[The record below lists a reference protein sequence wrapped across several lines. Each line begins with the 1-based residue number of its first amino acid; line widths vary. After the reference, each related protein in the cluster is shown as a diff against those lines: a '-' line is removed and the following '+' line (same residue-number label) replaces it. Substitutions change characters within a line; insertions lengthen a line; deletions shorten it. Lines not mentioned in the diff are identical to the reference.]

1 MGQVVMRQLS
11 DNQRA
16 RRADVVECA
25 WRVIIRDGVDRASIR
40 SIAQELGGTTGIVT
54 HYFRD
59 KDELLLFALDRVIK
73 AMQAVEFPEKKSE
86 LTIKAVVGCWLKILP
101 TAKESR
107 DNWRVWTAF
116 MGYAVGR
123 ERLMAEYRKNHNE
136 QVAEVSKGFGTLRAA
151 GLLHPKGSDRD
162 DAIACLALIDGL
174 GLAWVINPDRYSE
187 KVFRTALDDFY
198 AARAP

>member
-1 MGQVVMRQLS
+1 MRQLS
-11 DNQRA
+11 ENQRA

-25 WRVIIRDGVDRASIR
+25 WRVIIRDGVDRTSIR

-73 AMQAVEFPEKKSE
+73 AMQQVEFPERKSD
-86 LTIKAVVGCWLKILP
+86 LTMKNVVSCWLTILP
-101 TAKESR
+101 TSKDSK

-123 ERLMAEYRKNHNE
+123 EKLMAEYRKHHSE
-136 QVAEVSKGFGTLRAA
+136 QIAEVTKGFASMRAA
-151 GLLHPKGSDRD
+151 GLLTSKGNDRD
-162 DAIACLALIDGL
+162 DAIGCLALIDGL
-174 GLAWVINPDRYSE
+174 GMAWVINPDRYPE
-187 KVFRTALDDFY
+187 RVFRTVLNDFY

>member
-1 MGQVVMRQLS
+1 MRQLS
-11 DNQRA
+11 ENQRA

-40 SIAQELGGTTGIVT
+40 AIAQELGGTTGIVT

-73 AMQAVEFPEKKSE
+73 AMQQVEFPEKKSE
-86 LTIKAVVGCWLKILP
+86 LTVKNVVACWLEILP
-101 TAKESR
+101 TAKESK

-123 ERLMAEYRKNHNE
+123 ERLMAEYRKHHNE
-136 QVAEVSKGFGTLRAA
+136 QIAEVAKGFASMRAA
-151 GLLHPKGSDRD
+151 GLLHPKGNDRE

-174 GLAWVINPDRYSE
+174 GMAWVINPDRYSE
-187 KVFRTALDDFY
+187 RVFRIVLDDFH
-198 AARAP
+198 AARTR

>member
-1 MGQVVMRQLS
+1 MRQLS
-11 DNQRA
+11 ENQLA

-86 LTIKAVVGCWLKILP
+86 LTIKAIVGCWLKILP
-101 TAKESR
+101 TSKESR

-116 MGYAVGR
+116 TGYAVGR
-123 ERLMAEYRKNHNE
+123 EHLMAEYRKSHNE
-136 QVAEVSKGFGTLRAA
+136 QVAEVAKGFATLRAA
-151 GLLHPKGSDRD
+151 GLLHPKGNDRD

-174 GLAWVINPDRYSE
+174 GIAWVINPDRYPE
-187 KVFRTALDDFY
+187 KVFRTVLSDFFD
-198 AARAP
+198 ARAP